1 MYSVAVSAS
10 DSSARRLFVYD
21 GVYVLFLILG
31 LLVEQSLLWT
41 LRQVNQVF
49 SVQWEQVK
57 CGHCEVHCEI
67 RLKKRRYESN
77 PNPEGLFDDKM
88 PRGV

>member
-21 GVYVLFLILG
+21 GVYVLLLIHV

-41 LRQVNQVF
+41 LRQVNEVF
-49 SVQWEQVK
+49 YVQRKQAK

-67 RLKKRRYESN
+67 RLKKQRCESN
-77 PNPEGLFDDKM
+77 PNPGGLFDDEM
-88 PRGV
+88 LRGV

>member
-21 GVYVLFLILG
+21 GVYVLLLIHV

-41 LRQVNQVF
+41 LRQVNEVF
-49 SVQWEQVK
+49 FAQWEE
-57 CGHCEVHCEI
+57 G
-67 RLKKRRYESN
+67 KKVWAR
-77 PNPEGLFDDKM
+77 
-88 PRGV
+88 